1 MSRQL
6 SGQLSPLSHLNP
18 VLPFRRPIASTG
30 NVFTPNQLF
39 KFDKKRK
46 KKSQVLCWYLIKIV
60 IIIIIIIIILV
71 LAISAF

>member
-18 VLPFRRPIASTG
+18 VLPFRRPIAYTG

-46 KKSQVLCWYLIKIV
+46 KITCFMLVSNKDCNYYYYYHFSFSYLCL
-60 IIIIIIIIILV
+60 LG
-71 LAISAF
+71 L